1 MTQET
6 PQNPQ
11 STIDP
16 AVEDSASMSASS
28 TPTPE
33 VQAHEAESAASEAA
47 APEGEAAA
55 PGGEAAA
62 SEGEAA
68 ASEGEGAEGE
78 AAAAEGETAEGEDG
92 KKRRRRKRKKKGAS
106 EEPVV
111 DHKEGVLARFLGTH
125 AHRRH
130 VVHAFSV
137 GEVVGGRVESVAD
150 GAIILDLFGKGM
162 ASVDVLEP
170 REVPVLPDPPEAE
183 AADAMESS
191 SEEAS
196 EASPSGDEADA
207 ATDETTVDEAEA
219 VSADAASTDGDD
231 AASTD
236 GDDAASTDGDDE
248 ELPAHVS
255 LEPAPEPPAI
265 GSVFR
270 GRIAGVAESGH
281 MALVNRIIDRPAA
294 KAAIAAAR
302 DEHRRLYGLVYG
314 FNRGGFDVILEG
326 IRVFCPASGMS
337 LTGIGDPHD
346 FLGKKLEFSVPPGKT
361 GRSIVVSRR
370 SILERDARRQARD
383 RMAALKPG
391 QRLHGHV
398 SQVREFGL
406 LVDVGDGLEGL
417 VHMSE
422 VAWARGTRP
431 LDVAKIGDEVDVQVL
446 KVQLGNRKD
455 RYGKL
460 SLSIKACL
468 PDPWDEQAK
477 LLTIG
482 GARKGKVTS
491 TTDFGAFVELAPGL
505 EGLLHISELG
515 GQGVKHASQV
525 VREGEELDIVVER
538 IDRGQRRISL
548 SRLSPADAEAIARGD
563 IDAEKAPR
571 SLKQGAHVTVVVE
584 RVDRHGMKVQVQ
596 GVLGKRGRGFISSRD
611 MGDATGDGRQAMAV
625 GTVLEVKVTGT
636 DRDGSLRCS
645 IRGKEQDEERSAVQA
660 YRKEAAQQGFG
671 TFGDLLRAKIGGG
684 DDA

>member
-55 PGGEAAA
+55 PG
-62 SEGEAA
+62 GEAA

-219 VSADAASTDGDD
+219 VSADAASTDGD
-231 AASTD
+231 
-236 GDDAASTDGDDE
+236 DDE

-431 LDVAKIGDEVDVQVL
+431 QDVAKIGDEVDVQVL

-563 IDAEKAPR
+563 IDPEKAPR

-625 GTVLEVKVTGT
+625 GTVLDVKVTGT

>member
-1 MTQET
+1 
-6 PQNPQ
+6 
-11 STIDP
+11 
-16 AVEDSASMSASS
+16 MSASS

-55 PGGEAAA
+55 PG
-62 SEGEAA
+62 GEAA

-106 EEPVV
+106 EEPVA

-191 SEEAS
+191 SEGAS
-196 EASPSGDEADA
+196 EASPRGDEADA

-219 VSADAASTDGDD
+219 VSADAASTDGD
-231 AASTD
+231 
-236 GDDAASTDGDDE
+236 DDE

-525 VREGEELDIVVER
+525 VREGEELDIVIER

-563 IDAEKAPR
+563 IDPEKAPR

-625 GTVLEVKVTGT
+625 GTVLDVKVTGT

>member
-1 MTQET
+1 M
-6 PQNPQ
+6 
-11 STIDP
+11 
-16 AVEDSASMSASS
+16 
-28 TPTPE
+28 
-33 VQAHEAESAASEAA
+33 
-47 APEGEAAA
+47 
-55 PGGEAAA
+55 
-62 SEGEAA
+62 
-68 ASEGEGAEGE
+68 
-78 AAAAEGETAEGEDG
+78 
-92 KKRRRRKRKKKGAS
+92 
-106 EEPVV
+106 
-111 DHKEGVLARFLGTH
+111 
-125 AHRRH
+125 
-130 VVHAFSV
+130 
-137 GEVVGGRVESVAD
+137 
-150 GAIILDLFGKGM
+150 
-162 ASVDVLEP
+162 
-170 REVPVLPDPPEAE
+170 
-183 AADAMESS
+183 
-191 SEEAS
+191 
-196 EASPSGDEADA
+196 
-207 ATDETTVDEAEA
+207 
-219 VSADAASTDGDD
+219 
-231 AASTD
+231 
-236 GDDAASTDGDDE
+236 
-248 ELPAHVS
+248 PAHVS

-431 LDVAKIGDEVDVQVL
+431 QDVAKIGDEVDVQVL

-525 VREGEELDIVVER
+525 VREGEELDIVIER

-563 IDAEKAPR
+563 IDPEKAPR

-625 GTVLEVKVTGT
+625 GTVLDVKVTGT

>member
-106 EEPVV
+106 EEPVA

-125 AHRRH
+125 ARRRH

-219 VSADAASTDGDD
+219 VSAD

-431 LDVAKIGDEVDVQVL
+431 QDVAKIGDEVDVQVL

-563 IDAEKAPR
+563 IDPEKAPR

>member
-1 MTQET
+1 
-6 PQNPQ
+6 
-11 STIDP
+11 
-16 AVEDSASMSASS
+16 MSASS

-191 SEEAS
+191 SEGAS
-196 EASPSGDEADA
+196 EASPRGDEADA

-219 VSADAASTDGDD
+219 VSADAASTDGD
-231 AASTD
+231 
-236 GDDAASTDGDDE
+236 DDE

-431 LDVAKIGDEVDVQVL
+431 QDVAKIGDEVDVQVL

-563 IDAEKAPR
+563 IDPEKAPR

-625 GTVLEVKVTGT
+625 GTVLDVKVTGT